1 MTGGRHAAL
10 LRRLALAAREG
21 RSAWLPDGVLPEEA
35 AAALEAG
42 AVALGSAAAGRMK
55 RTGRGLPGRRPGE
68 VLGPPEVP
76 GPVKAVRI
84 HVDGASRG
92 NPGPAGFGAILEPL
106 PDGPPVAHS
115 AYLGETTNNV
125 AEYQA
130 LLWALGEA
138 RRRGF
143 DVVEVRSDS
152 ELMVRQMRGEY
163 RVKQPHLQAL
173 HAQATRAASGFR
185 HFSIRHLPRQE
196 NAAADRLA
204 NRAIEEGRAGWATPR
219 RAERGPE

>member
-1 MTGGRHAAL
+1 MTEGRHAAV
-10 LRRLALAAREG
+10 LRRLAAAAREG
-21 RSAWLPDGVLPEEA
+21 GSAWLPEGVSPEEA

-42 AVALGSAAAGRMK
+42 AEALGSAASRGGK
-55 RTGRGLPGRRPGE
+55 RRGRGLPAQRPGE
-68 VLGPPEVP
+68 TLGAAEMP
-76 GPVKAVRI
+76 GPVRAVRI

-106 PDGPPVAHS
+106 PDGPPLAHG

-143 DVVEVRSDS
+143 DSAEVRSDS
-152 ELMVRQMRGEY
+152 ELMVRQIRGEY
-163 RVKQPHLQAL
+163 RVKQPHLQRL
-173 HAQATRAASGFR
+173 HAQATALARGFR
-185 HFSIRHLPRQE
+185 RFSIRHVRREE
-196 NAAADRLA
+196 NAAADALA
-204 NRAIEEGRAGWATPR
+204 NRAIDEARAGRAAPR
-219 RAERGPE
+219 RAARGAE